1 MAVIKCKMCCGD
13 LVIEPGSA
21 VAECE
26 FCGIKQA
33 VNKVF
38 TAVKGA
44 DSQKWVSSFWNDRK
58 VTVPAAR

>member
-33 VNKVF
+33 ANKVF
-38 TAVKGA
+38 TVVKGA
-44 DSQKWVSSFWNDRK
+44 DSRFVGQLLLE
-58 VTVPAAR
+58 